1 MLEKVQE
8 KNCNNCLFTKN
19 KIVSESRKA
28 EVLERCKKNKTQFI
42 CHKASA
48 KKMKVICRG
57 FYDTQANQ
65 EINAM
70 LEMLGQIEFTSVS

>member
-1 MLEKVQE
+1 MLEKVQ
-8 KNCNNCLFTKN
+8 KNNCNNCLFTEN

-28 EVLERCKKNKTQFI
+28 EILARCKSKKTQFI

-48 KKMKVICRG
+48 KKTKVVCRG
-57 FYDTQANQ
+57 FYDTQEKP

-70 LEMLGQIEFTSVS
+70 LEMLGQIEFTTIS